1 MEQEQHGLEEWFSKC
16 GPYTSNIPWK
26 FSGLS
31 SLRELLAQNKDGPQ
45 GHPDSA
51 IYSYI

>member
-1 MEQEQHGLEEWFSKC
+1 MEQEKHGLEEWLSKC
-16 GPYTSNIPWK
+16 GPHTSNIPWK

-45 GHPDSA
+45 RHPDSA
-51 IYSYI
+51 IYTSI